1 MRATLFVTCLGD
13 QFFAD
18 ACADSIELLG
28 SLGVEVDVARGQTCC
43 GQPAYNAG
51 RWPEARSMASH
62 TLEVLAD
69 AEYVVVLSGSCTAM
83 IRRGYED
90 LYGGGAAVVPG
101 AADLAGRPF
110 ELAEF
115 IVGVLGVEDVGSGLA
130 GRTVAYHHGCHAP
143 RELGVREQPLTLLEN
158 AGAELVQWEAAEECC
173 GFGGL
178 FSAKLP
184 EVAAA
189 MADRKLDTLPDPD
202 IVTSADPGCLLHLS
216 GRAAGR
222 GGGPVFRHVA
232 SLLWEAANGRS

>member
-1 MRATLFVTCLGD
+1 
-13 QFFAD
+13 
-18 ACADSIELLG
+18 
-28 SLGVEVDVARGQTCC
+28 
-43 GQPAYNAG
+43 
-51 RWPEARSMASH
+51 MASH

-69 AEYVVVLSGSCTAM
+69 AEYVVVLSGSCAAM
-83 IRRGYED
+83 MRRGYGD
-90 LYGGGAAVVPG
+90 LFGHDGSPAV
-101 AADLAGRPF
+101 AELAGRTF

-115 IVGVLGVEDVGSGLA
+115 VVGVLGVEDVGSGLA
-130 GRTVAYHHGCHAP
+130 GRTVAYHHGCHAL

-216 GRAAGR
+216 GRAAER

-232 SLLWEAANGRS
+232 SVLWEAANGSS

>member
-1 MRATLFVTCLGD
+1 M
-13 QFFAD
+13 
-18 ACADSIELLG
+18 
-28 SLGVEVDVARGQTCC
+28 
-43 GQPAYNAG
+43 AG
-51 RWPEARSMASH
+51 R
-62 TLEVLAD
+62 TLAVLAD
-69 AEYVVVLSGSCTAM
+69 SEYVVVLSGSCTAM

-101 AADLAGRPF
+101 AADLAGRTF

-115 IVGVLGVEDVGSGLA
+115 IVGVLGVEDVGPGLA
-130 GRTVAYHHGCHAP
+130 GRTVAYHHGCHAL

-178 FSAKLP
+178 FSTKLP

-202 IVTSADPGCLLHLS
+202 IVTSAYPGCLLHLS
-216 GRAAGR
+216 GRAAQR
-222 GGGPVFRHVA
+222 GDGPVFRHVA
-232 SLLWEAANGRS
+232 SVLWEAANGRS

>member
-18 ACADSIELLG
+18 ACADSIELLR
-28 SLGVEVDVARGQTCC
+28 SLGVEVDVATGQTCC

-51 RWPEARSMASH
+51 HWPEARSMASH

-69 AEYVVVLSGSCTAM
+69 AEFVVVPSGSCAAM
-83 IRRGYED
+83 MRRGYGD
-90 LYGGGAAVVPG
+90 LCEGNGGAAV
-101 AADLAGRPF
+101 ADLAGRTF

-115 IVGVLGVEDVGSGLA
+115 IVGVLGVEGVGSGLA
-130 GRTVAYHHGCHAP
+130 GRTVAYHHGCHAL
-143 RELGVREQPLTLLEN
+143 RELGVREEPLTLLRN
-158 AGAELVQWEAAEECC
+158 AGAELVAWEAAEECC

-184 EVAAA
+184 DVSAA

-216 GRAAGR
+216 GRAAER

-232 SLLWEAANGRS
+232 SVLWEAANGSS